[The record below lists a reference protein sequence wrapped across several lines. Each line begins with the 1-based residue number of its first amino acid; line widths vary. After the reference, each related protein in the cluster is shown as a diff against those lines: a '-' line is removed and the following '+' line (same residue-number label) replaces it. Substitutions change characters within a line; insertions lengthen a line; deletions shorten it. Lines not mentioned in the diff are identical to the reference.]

1 MHLFEYVLILMALIC
16 LSSVI
21 HRFLPVISVPI
32 IQIALGALIT
42 PLLPFDLWFALDP
55 ELFFVLFVA
64 PLIFYISMLADKKT
78 MWAQRKPILN
88 LGILLVFASIA
99 IAGYLVNFLIPS
111 IPIAAAFV
119 LVTALVPTDDIAVT
133 SIGKRVHLP
142 PKILTIVQG
151 ESIINDA
158 SGIVSF
164 QFALVAMLT
173 GSFSLINAT
182 GRFFLVGIGGLAVGL
197 SITWIKY
204 IIVRWIRSLGMEN
217 VTLHMMFGL
226 ITPFVIY
233 MVAEWLGVSGILAV
247 FAAGIAHSFNRDKFN
262 PEKANFVIASESGWK
277 MLFFALEGLVFVIMG
292 TQLPNILN
300 SINEHIYSITN
311 WKIIT
316 YILLI
321 TLLFLLLRFLWA
333 LLTVKKRNYKDAH
346 YPINRFRASIIISL
360 AGARG
365 TITLASVMSIPLFLS
380 DGTAFPERDLIILIA
395 AGVIVVSLLIT
406 SFILPLFIEK
416 KERPDKTHEDQAYL
430 EILQNV
436 ITELKS
442 NITSENEAE
451 ASIIIANYYSR
462 INKLQK
468 KQNNRRVN
476 SKEERN
482 LRIMIYEWE
491 KENIVRLLKK
501 GKTDE
506 KTAQYYLSVL
516 EKQVEKLLKNRFDIR
531 KFFLHF
537 FHHGHNIVSKRE
549 RSGLR
554 SKFFALREINTLFVL
569 DKLRTMSHTK
579 DCPALRKLMASY
591 ELSHYMYQRGVQN
604 SNPNRE
610 HFIALIT
617 HSFQIERDNI
627 HAMFELGRISRETAK
642 EMRHNIELLE
652 IQLKKEYF

>member
-16 LSSVI
+16 LSSVV

-32 IQIALGALIT
+32 IQIALGALVTLI
-42 PLLPFDLWFALDP
+42 PFELFELDP

-64 PLIFYISMLADKKT
+64 PLIFYISLLADNKT
-78 MWAQRKPILN
+78 MWIQRKPILN
-88 LGILLVFASIA
+88 LGILMVFATIA

-142 PKILTIVQG
+142 PKIMSIVQG
-151 ESIINDA
+151 EAIINDA

-173 GSFSLINAT
+173 GTFSLINAT
-182 GRFFLVGIGGLAVGL
+182 GRFFIVGIGGLAVGL
-197 SITWIKY
+197 LLTWIKY
-204 IIVRWIRSLGMEN
+204 LLVRWIRSLGMEN
-217 VTLHMMFGL
+217 VTLHLLFGL

-233 MVAEWLGVSGILAV
+233 MVAERLEVSGILAV
-247 FAAGIAHSFNRDKFN
+247 FASGIAHSFNRDKFN
-262 PEKANFVIASESGWK
+262 PEKANFNIASESVWS

-292 TQLPNILN
+292 TQLPKILN
-300 SINEHIYSITN
+300 SINEHIYSITT

-333 LLTVKKRNYKDAH
+333 FLAVKKKNYKDVK
-346 YPINRFRASIIISL
+346 YPVSRFKASIIISL

-406 SFILPLFIEK
+406 SFVLPLFIEK
-416 KERPDKTHEDQAYL
+416 KEKADKTHEDQAYL

-436 ITELKS
+436 ITELKG
-442 NITSENEAE
+442 NINSENETE
-451 ASIIIANYYSR
+451 AAIIIANYYSR
-462 INKLQK
+462 INKLQR
-468 KQNNRRVN
+468 KQNSRRVN

-482 LRIMIYEWE
+482 LRITIYEWE
-491 KENIVRLLKK
+491 KENIAKLLKN

-506 KTAQYYLSVL
+506 LTAQYYLSIL
-516 EKQVEKLLKNRFDIR
+516 EKQVEKLIKNRFDIKR
-531 KFFLHF
+531 FFLHF

-554 SKFFALREINTLFVL
+554 SKFFALKEINTLYVL
-569 DKLRTMSHTK
+569 EKLRTMSHTK
-579 DCPALRKLMASY
+579 DCSALRKLMASY
-591 ELSHYMYQRGVQN
+591 ELRHYMYQTGVQN
-604 SNPNRE
+604 SKPNRE
-610 HFIALIT
+610 HFIALIS

-627 HAMFELGRISRETAK
+627 HTMFELGRISRETAK

>member
-1 MHLFEYVLILMALIC
+1 LV
-16 LSSVI
+16 

-32 IQIALGALIT
+32 IQIALGAIIT

-173 GSFSLINAT
+173 GTFSLINAT

-197 SITWIKY
+197 AITWLKY
-204 IIVRWIRSLGMEN
+204 IIVRWVRSLGMEN

-233 MVAEWLGVSGILAV
+233 MVAERLGVSGILAV
-247 FAAGIAHSFNRDKFN
+247 FAGGIAHSFNRDKFN

-277 MLFFALEGLVFVIMG
+277 ILFFALEGLVFVIMG
-292 TQLPNILN
+292 TQLPNIIN
-300 SINEHIYSITN
+300 TINEHLYTITN
-311 WKIIT
+311 WMVVS

-321 TLLFLLLRFLWA
+321 TLLLLLLRFLWA
-333 LLTVKKRNYKDAH
+333 LFAVQKKAYHDPE
-346 YPINRFRASIIISL
+346 YPVGKFRASAIISL

-395 AGVIVVSLLIT
+395 AGVIVLSLLIT
-406 SFILPLFIEK
+406 NFILPLFIEK
-416 KERPDKTHEDQAYL
+416 KERPDKSHEDQAYL

-451 ASIIIANYYSR
+451 AAIIIANYYSR
-462 INKLQK
+462 INKLQR
-468 KQNNRRVN
+468 KQSTRRVDRE
-476 SKEERN
+476 EERN
-482 LRIMIYEWE
+482 LRITIYEWE
-491 KENIVRLLKK
+491 KENIAKLLKN
-501 GKTDE
+501 GKTDPQ
-506 KTAQYYLSVL
+506 TAEYYLSIL
-516 EKQVEKLLKNRFDIR
+516 ERQEEKLLKNRFDIR

-537 FHHGHNIVSKRE
+537 FHHSRKFVNMRE
-549 RSGLR
+549 RTDLR
-554 SKFFALREINTLFVL
+554 SKVFVLMEINTLFVL
-569 DKLRTMSHTK
+569 EKLRTMSHTK
-579 DCPALRKLMASY
+579 DCSALRKLMASY
-591 ELSHYMYQRGVQN
+591 ELKHYMYQRGMLN
-604 SNPNRE
+604 SKPNRE
-610 HFIALIT
+610 HFIAVIS
-617 HSFQIERDNI
+617 HSFQVERDNI
-627 HAMFELGRISRETAK
+627 HTMFELGRISRETAR